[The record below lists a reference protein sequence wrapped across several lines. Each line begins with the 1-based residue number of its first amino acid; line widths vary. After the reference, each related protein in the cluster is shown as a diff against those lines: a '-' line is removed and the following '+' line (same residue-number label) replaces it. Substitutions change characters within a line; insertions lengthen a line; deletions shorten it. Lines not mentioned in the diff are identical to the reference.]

1 MPVQM
6 KMIQL
11 KDLILTMSESEIA
24 ELAISDVCDGEV
36 VHAILLEY
44 LLRYTYVYGESETAQ
59 KQYFIFQKYQKWL
72 LYRYPDIVRSIQA
85 LQSEY
90 DPSADYSMTESEL
103 RLENDGDKTVTTKNK
118 YDYTSTETANNPT
131 TSRYTTTYDSTADRL
146 ESKSVSSGSTE
157 THVVAANDE
166 VNKKTAIT
174 SHTAASMT
182 VDDQTYSADYIHN
195 VKKSRTGNIHKSPA
209 ETIADTVALYR
220 NSVLHRFL
228 EEFINTYTFYTGPAE
243 EGRCFL

>member
-1 MPVQM
+1 MLVQM
-6 KMIQL
+6 KQL

-59 KQYFIFQKYQKWL
+59 KHYFIYYKYQKWL
-72 LYRYPDIVRSIQA
+72 SYRYPDILRSIQA
-85 LQSEY
+85 LQSEF
-90 DPSADYSMTESEL
+90 DPTADYKIRETEIKL
-103 RLENDGDKTVTTKNK
+103 QNDGDKTTTTKNK

-131 TSRYTTTYDSTADRL
+131 TSRYTTTYDSAADRL

-166 VNKKTAIT
+166 LNKKTAT
-174 SHTAASMT
+174 VTHNATTMT
-182 VDDQTYSADYIHN
+182 QGDTTYSADYIHSLN
-195 VKKSRTGNIHKSPA
+195 LTKEGNMHSSPA
-209 ETIADTVALYR
+209 ENIRKTVELYMRSAL
-220 NSVLHRFL
+220 HEFIT
-228 EEFINTYTFYTGPAE
+228 EFINTYTFYTGPAE